1 MGLIERLIRHRIAAD
16 LLMLIMIVAGI
27 WGFYR
32 LNTQFLP
39 PFDFKV
45 VSVRT
50 VWMGAS
56 PEDVEKSITAPLEQ
70 TLRTLDSVSA
80 MSSTSAQGI
89 SNITIDF
96 AMGTDISAALNQV
109 KEKVES
115 ITTLP
120 KDSEAPVVSQKM
132 FYETIATLIVT
143 GFENLGEARRLT
155 HDLEKSLLAAGIAK
169 VTVRGLPEEEISIE
183 IPSRTLFEMQI
194 PIEDIS
200 RAIAQQSQDVPA
212 GTVGRREG
220 VRQLRTEEQRRDAAS
235 FQHLPIHVDAQGRKI
250 TLGDIA
256 DIERRPRADET
267 LIFKNGKPAVEL
279 IVQRIAHS
287 DALDAGEILQ
297 QWLAPTRERLP
308 SNIEIAVMD
317 ERWIYIAERLQM
329 LLENGLSGFLLVIGV
344 LYLFLSGRVA
354 FWIAAGI
361 PSVFLATLG
370 IMSVTGQSL
379 NMLSLFA
386 LIMMLGIVVDDAIVV
401 GEEALTLRERG
412 DTALDAC
419 VKSANSMRAPVI
431 SASLTTIAAFMPLL
445 LLTDLMGD
453 VLFTLPA
460 IVIIVLSCS
469 LFESF
474 FILPGHLYHAFQK
487 DNKAQPAAWRKR
499 FDARFAYFRDSIYQP
514 FLKKT
519 LQHRALTCA
528 ISFSLLILAL
538 GLMLGGRVP
547 FTFFPSPEASLLT
560 AYVRFSAGTP
570 AERVQDY
577 LDEVEDALYKTEAH
591 FGGGLIQNAVV
602 YHNVAF
608 SENTERS
615 EEGAEFG
622 TIIVEL
628 IAPDARDVRNPTF
641 ISHWESLIPPT
652 AYLDTMSIESPKT
665 GVPGAD
671 IDIALQ
677 GGNSDTLKAAA
688 VYLNEALR
696 RYAGVYNVSDDL
708 PFGRTQWIVGL
719 TAQGRAMGLSTESL
733 ASQLRTAFEGQVVQ
747 TFYDQEDELEV
758 RISLPDNERNTF
770 TRFEHFPIHVPSGKM
785 IPLSNV
791 ATLKS
796 HQGMQALRHMDGT
809 LSVQVTA
816 EVDPM
821 QANANRVL
829 ADVNKNIVPELK
841 KRFGVEASF
850 EGTSHD
856 QDITLNEM
864 KQGTLLGMMLIYLV
878 LSWVLSSY
886 RWPFIVLTA
895 IPFGLTGAIFGHW
908 LLGLDLT
915 LLSLFGL
922 FGLAGIVINDS
933 IILVLRYFEHR
944 QANMSVED
952 AALHAGTDR
961 LRAVLLTSVTTIVGL
976 LPLLFETSMQAQ
988 FLIPMAVAMVFG
1000 LSASTAM
1007 VLVVLP
1013 SLISYYEAG
1022 IEKMKFSRIQD
1033 FFKHRTW
1040 R

>member
-1 MGLIERLIRHRIAAD
+1 MIERLIRHPIAAD

-27 WGFYR
+27 WGYAQ

-45 VSVRT
+45 VTVRT
-50 VWMGAS
+50 LWVGAS

-70 TLRTLDSVSA
+70 TLRTLDSVSE
-80 MSSTSAQGI
+80 MSSTSAQGM

-96 AMGTDISAALNQV
+96 AMGTDIASALNQV
-109 KEKVES
+109 KEKVDS
-115 ITTLP
+115 ISTLP
-120 KDSEAPVVSQKM
+120 PDSETPVVSQKM
-132 FYETIATLIVT
+132 FYEKIATLLVT
-143 GFENLGEARRLT
+143 GFTDLGEARRLS

-169 VTVRGLPEEEISIE
+169 VEIRGLPEEEIAVE
-183 IPSRTLFEMQI
+183 IPAQKLFELHM
-194 PIEDIS
+194 PIEKIAH
-200 RAIAQQSQDVPA
+200 AIAAQSQDVPA
-212 GTVGRREG
+212 GTVGRHEA
-220 VRQLRTEEQRRDAAS
+220 VRQLRTEEQGRDTLS
-235 FQHLPIHVDAQGRKI
+235 FQHIPIQVDSAGRKI
-250 TLGDIA
+250 ELGEIA
-256 DIERRPRADET
+256 HIERRDRPDEP
-267 LIFKNGKPAVEL
+267 LLFKNGKPAVEL
-279 IVQRIAHS
+279 IVQRTAHS
-287 DALDAGEILQ
+287 DALEAGKILNE
-297 QWLAPTRERLP
+297 WLIPTRASLP
-308 SNIEIAVMD
+308 SNIHIDVMD
-317 ERWIYIAERLQM
+317 ERWEYIAERLQM
-329 LLENGLSGFLLVIGV
+329 LFENGVGGFLLVVAV

-361 PSVFLATLG
+361 PSVFLATLA
-370 IMSVTGQSL
+370 IMYLTGQSL

-419 VKSANSMRAPVI
+419 VKSANSMRAPVL

-445 LLTDLMGD
+445 MLTDLMGD

-460 IVIIVLSCS
+460 IVIITLTCS

-474 FILPGHLYHAFQK
+474 FILPGHLYHAFKK
-487 DNKAQPAAWRKR
+487 DNMQKPAAWRAK
-499 FDARFAYFRDSIYQP
+499 FDARFAHFRDEIYKP
-514 FLKKT
+514 FLRKT
-519 LQHRALTCA
+519 LQHRGMTVSIAL
-528 ISFSLLILAL
+528 SLLIISL
-538 GLMLGGRVP
+538 GLVIGGRVP
-547 FTFFPSPEASLLT
+547 FTFFPSPEASQLT

-570 AERVQDY
+570 AERVKAYMND
-577 LDEVEDALYKTEAH
+577 VEEALYKTEAH

-602 YHNVAF
+602 YNNVAF

-622 TIIVEL
+622 TIVVEL
-628 IAPDARDVRNPTF
+628 IAPDARDVRNPQF
-641 ISHWESLIPPT
+641 ISHWHSLIPPT
-652 AYLDTMSIESPKT
+652 AYLDNISIESPKT

-671 IDIALQ
+671 IDIALS
-677 GGNSDTLKAAA
+677 GGSSDTLKSAAM
-688 VYLNEALR
+688 YLSEALR
-696 RYAGVYNVSDDL
+696 HYAGVYNLEDDL
-708 PFGRTQWIVGL
+708 PFGRTQWIVSL
-719 TAQGRAMGLSTESL
+719 TAQGRAMGLTTESL
-733 ASQLRTAFEGQVVQ
+733 ASQLRTSFEGQIVQ

-758 RISLPDNERNTF
+758 RVSLPDSERNTY

-785 IPLSNV
+785 LPLSNV
-791 ATLKS
+791 ATLES
-796 HQGMQALRHMDGT
+796 HQGMQALRHKNGV
-809 LSVQVTA
+809 LSVHVTA
-816 EVDPM
+816 EIDPA

-829 ADVNKNIVPELK
+829 AAVQKEVVPELK

-856 QDITLNEM
+856 QDVTLNDM
-864 KQGTLLGMMLIYLV
+864 KQGTWLGMLLIYLI

-886 RWPFIVLTA
+886 RWPFMVLTA
-895 IPFGLTGAIFGHW
+895 IPFGLAGAIFGHW

-944 QANMSVED
+944 DANMSVED
-952 AALHAGTDR
+952 AALFAGTDR

-976 LPLLFETSMQAQ
+976 LPLIFETSIQAQ
-988 FLIPMAVAMVFG
+988 FLIPMAVAMTFG
-1000 LSASTAM
+1000 LTASTIM
-1007 VLVVLP
+1007 VLIVLP
-1013 SLISYYEAG
+1013 SFISYYETWTLKPAFFKVV
-1022 IEKMKFSRIQD
+1022 E